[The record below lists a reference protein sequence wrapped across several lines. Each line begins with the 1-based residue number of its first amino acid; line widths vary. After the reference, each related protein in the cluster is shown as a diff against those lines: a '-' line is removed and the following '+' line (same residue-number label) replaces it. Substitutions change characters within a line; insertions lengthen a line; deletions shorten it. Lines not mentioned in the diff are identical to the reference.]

1 MNENARN
8 CTKRLA
14 LFTVAELLW
23 GMTWALFLQYTRLG
37 RYLAGRQT
45 WASVVVG
52 VGGTLALSYP
62 VVDGRSWWRI
72 GGAFALSSV
81 GIIARSLLNDQRLE
95 GMLATHGGEQQPK
108 EGSILDPMGR

>member
-1 MNENARN
+1 MDENARN
-8 CTKRLA
+8 GAKQMATW
-14 LFTVAELLW
+14 FVVAELSW
-23 GMTWALFLQYTRLG
+23 GIVWSLFLQFTRLG

-52 VGGTLALSYP
+52 VGGTLALSRP
-62 VVDGRSWWRI
+62 FIDDRSWWRI

-95 GMLATHGGEQQPK
+95 GMLATHGGKQPE
-108 EGSILDPMGR
+108 EGALLGPLGG

>member
-1 MNENARN
+1 LDENARN
-8 CTKRLA
+8 GTKRMTTW
-14 LFTVAELLW
+14 FVVAELLW
-23 GMTWALFLQYTRLG
+23 GTTWALFLQFTRLG

-62 VVDGRSWWRI
+62 VVDGRSWWRTC
-72 GGAFALSSV
+72 GAFALSSV

-95 GMLATHGGEQQPK
+95 GMLAAHGGEQQPK
-108 EGSILDPMGR
+108 ERTLLD